1 MRPTSINL
9 AATFGLL
16 LCAVCR
22 ASVTDVRL
30 YRLGEADLPPAAPLG
45 PGDPITIDS
54 AGGVPAM
61 KVGLEYYNA
70 VFSGGGPPMLA
81 GIAPGS
87 TVAMRFTNVD
97 SRYVAPAV
105 VGLTDNFG
113 IEAYLAFNHPLGANA
128 IPFYDGGPGFPI
140 VTPSDGFGIRVVGGE
155 YQGVIGGAGVI
166 PSGVFT
172 TTLPV
177 AEVALVRWNGVFH
190 FYLDRQDV
198 GMLPIAALPVA
209 ATDMLSMGNFSG
221 GSTPPD
227 FQGIV
232 DEARIFTFNPNT
244 FDPGT
249 DLGASPAMGILTG
262 DANRDGHVRFDDL
275 LALAQHYNDTHAT
288 WEQGDFNGDGKVNF
302 DDVLA
307 LAQHY
312 GDSLYPPTPVGGLAS
327 VPEPLATSPLL
338 FGGLGLMRTRRRR

>member
-1 MRPTSINL
+1 MRPTSAIL
-9 AATFGLL
+9 ATAFALF
-16 LCAVCR
+16 LCAICR
-22 ASVTDVRL
+22 GTVTDVRL
-30 YRLGEADLPPAAPLG
+30 YRLGEADLPPAVPLG
-45 PGDPITIDS
+45 AGDPITMDS
-54 AGGVPAM
+54 AGGIPAM
-61 KVGLEYYNA
+61 KVGLEYYHA
-70 VFSGGGPPMLA
+70 IFGGGGPPTLA

-105 VGLTDNFG
+105 AGLTNNFG

-140 VTPSDGFGIRVVGGE
+140 VMPPDGFGIRVVGGQYE
-155 YQGVIGGAGVI
+155 GVIGGVGVI

-177 AEVALVRWNGVFH
+177 AEAALVRWNGVFH
-190 FYLDRQDV
+190 FYLNRQDM
-198 GMLPIAALPVA
+198 GMLPVAALPVL
-209 ATDMLSMGNFSG
+209 ATDMVSIGNFDG

-249 DLGASPAMGILTG
+249 DLGAAPAMGILTG
-262 DANRDGHVRFDDL
+262 DANRDGSVRFDDL

-288 WEQGDFNGDGKVNF
+288 WEQGDFNGDGKVDF
-302 DDVLA
+302 GDLLA

-312 GDSLYPPTPVGGLAS
+312 GDSLYPPAPAGELAS
-327 VPEPLATSPLL
+327 VPEPVVAALLL
-338 FGGLGLMRTRRRR
+338 FGGLGLMRSRRGR